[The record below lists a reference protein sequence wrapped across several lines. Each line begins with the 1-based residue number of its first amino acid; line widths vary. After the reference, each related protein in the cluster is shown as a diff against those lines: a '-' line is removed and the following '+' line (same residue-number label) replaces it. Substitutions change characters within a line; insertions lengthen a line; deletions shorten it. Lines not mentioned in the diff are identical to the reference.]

1 MLEEVY
7 KWSSYKLVILNMLFR
22 YGMDMMGFGKM
33 ELFLR
38 PWQTS

>member
-1 MLEEVY
+1 MFKEVF
-7 KWSSYKLVILNMLFR
+7 KWSLYKLVILNMFFR

-38 PWQTS
+38 LW